1 MGDGRPQAVGLWSLD
16 DLAAGLAR
24 LRVWAGSPSYAQITR
39 RIAEL
44 RVARGVPAATARPG
58 RVTVYDAFQPGRRRV
73 DAELVGDI
81 VSALGL
87 AEGEA
92 LTWRLAAGRAM
103 GSAPDQ
109 LALVAETVADAV
121 TEFTGRGR
129 ELAAVRSAAWHA
141 ATLITGMAGVGK
153 TELAL
158 RSAAL
163 LRSDRAG
170 LSALFVNLRGFEPD
184 GAPPLAPG
192 AVLVSILRLLG
203 ERDHRWQADDV
214 DALIGECRQRLAA
227 RPYLVLFDNAADE
240 RQVVPLLAAT
250 TRVRVLVTSR
260 LAMPGVDAAGRAVQ
274 RVELEP
280 FTEAEALE
288 LFRRTAGAA
297 RIDGERE
304 SALEIVRAH
313 GRLPLSLGITARRI
327 AERTDWTLAELADQ
341 LRQRL
346 AGLRLEPDVDAS
358 LALSYQGLS
367 VDDQRFLRLLALH
380 PAHLLDAPAAAAL
393 AGQDVAS
400 AGERL
405 AFLADRHLLQRSG
418 PETYGLHDLVRAQ
431 LIAASVDEDRPTD
444 RSAAVARLLDHYR
457 HAAMPMV
464 AELGPPDLEATVL
477 PRLMKDASAAPWLAA
492 AARPP
497 ADRAAA
503 LAWLDARAATF
514 VALIQSG
521 YAFEHAEA
529 AVALVLMLAPYLKL
543 RADLQVVLDLYLRAR
558 DAAERHGDPVVVAST
573 ERQIGGTWLR
583 IGDLAAGRHHLTAAA
598 DLFAAT
604 DHDLGLAQA
613 VSSLAIVDAED
624 GDHRKAVDGFR
635 TAQRIYR
642 RHGLERQMRVV
653 ANNLALTQ
661 VHTGELKEGLAH
673 FEREIAVCRENGEQ
687 GPETFARTNAA
698 SFCLQLGRFA
708 EARDH
713 AERGLALCRQL
724 GDRIGEAYLE
734 QSMAEALAAS
744 GDFDEAVRRR
754 GTAFEL
760 AHELGDRGLEMH
772 LHQTAGVA
780 ARYRGDL
787 DDAERAFT
795 TARDVATD
803 LSDQLGVAA
812 AHEGLAAVACARGD
826 RAAARDLW
834 TRAGDRYRA
843 ASLPEA
849 ARVAAHLA
857 RLDAGDDCGCRRPDS
872 PLVIDRA
879 LTRV

>member
-1 MGDGRPQAVGLWSLD
+1 
-16 DLAAGLAR
+16 
-24 LRVWAGSPSYAQITR
+24 
-39 RIAEL
+39 
-44 RVARGVPAATARPG
+44 
-58 RVTVYDAFQPGRRRV
+58 
-73 DAELVGDI
+73 
-81 VSALGL
+81 
-87 AEGEA
+87 
-92 LTWRLAAGRAM
+92 M

-129 ELAAVRSAAWHA
+129 ELAAVRSAAWNA

-158 RSAAL
+158 RSAAP

-203 ERDHRWQADDV
+203 ERDHRWHADDV
-214 DALIGECRQRLAA
+214 DALIGECRQRFAA
-227 RPYLVLFDNAADE
+227 RPYLVVFDNAGDE
-240 RQVVPLLAAT
+240 RQVAPLLAAT
-250 TRVRVLVTSR
+250 TRARVLVTSR
-260 LAMPGVDAAGRAVQ
+260 LTMPGVDAGRAVQ
-274 RVELEP
+274 RIELEP

-457 HAAMPMV
+457 NAALIMI
-464 AELGPPDLEATVL
+464 AELGPPDPEMADL
-477 PRLMKDASAAPWLAA
+477 PLLTGDPSARPWLSD
-492 AARPP
+492 AARTP
-497 ADRAAA
+497 AGRVAA
-503 LAWLDARAATF
+503 LAWLDAKAATF
-514 VALIQSG
+514 VALIQS
-521 YAFEHAEA
+521 EHAYEHA
-529 AVALVLMLAPYLKL
+529 KATVALVLVLAPYLRL
-543 RADLQVVLDLYLRAR
+543 RADLQVVLDLHLRAR
-558 DAAERHGDPVVVAST
+558 DAAERHGDPVVIALT

-583 IGDLAAGRHHLTAAA
+583 IGDLAAGRQHLTAAA

-613 VSSLAIVDAED
+613 ISSLAIVDAEG

-635 TAQRIYR
+635 AAQRIYQ
-642 RHGLERQMRVV
+642 RHGLERAVRVV
-653 ANNLALTQ
+653 ANNLAVAQ
-661 VHTGELKEGLAH
+661 VHTGELAERLAH
-673 FEREIAVCRENGEQ
+673 FEREIATCLEKSEHDREII
-687 GPETFARTNAA
+687 ARTNAA

-734 QSMAEALAAS
+734 QNLAEALAAS
-744 GDFDEAVRRR
+744 GDVDEAARRL
-754 GTAFEL
+754 GAAFEL
-760 AHELGDRGLEMH
+760 AQELGDRGLEVH
-772 LHQTAGVA
+772 LHRTAGVA
-780 ARYRGDL
+780 DCYRGDL

-795 TARDVATD
+795 TARDIAAE
-803 LSDQLGVAA
+803 LSDQLSVAA
-812 AHEGLAAVACARGD
+812 ADEGLAAVACARGD
-826 RAAARDLW
+826 RDTAHDLW